1 MEALPKRLRR
11 KEVFQMQKKTML
23 TALIALGFITPIISN
38 TGASAATLNQSNPNA
53 SALIQKKFQGQPDS
67 PKLSEKQLKVQDS
80 DIETWMPNPTVRESV
95 LDFLIALNYLPKG
108 STVNDITKDLLGSI
122 KSRDRVP
129 IEVNTFAGGQI
140 TPNLSEGL
148 QYINPQT
155 RVTIEIMD
163 ADDSQL
169 MNLDFA
175 QLHQNVDHWLIYIVN
190 PEKSANSKLMQ
201 KAIDTNLPNKENTQ
215 GDPGIYYVRGNLINN
230 GSKLVAAP
238 SKSIDISK
246 TLFPDISLTDDDFW
260 KEIDRSKFQIHT
272 MISTLITK
280 NNFRVL
286 NHDKYYSFKEGPEGN
301 YAGTLAQTTDS
312 ISAMHDVADNPEN
325 YYAWLANAFVY
336 KDGQHQRMAVGSIIY
351 ADYHK

>member
-95 LDFLIALNYLPKG
+95 LDFLITLNYLPKG

-175 QLHQNVDHWLIYIVN
+175 QLHQNVDH
-190 PEKSANSKLMQ
+190 
-201 KAIDTNLPNKENTQ
+201 
-215 GDPGIYYVRGNLINN
+215 
-230 GSKLVAAP
+230 
-238 SKSIDISK
+238 
-246 TLFPDISLTDDDFW
+246 
-260 KEIDRSKFQIHT
+260 
-272 MISTLITK
+272 
-280 NNFRVL
+280 
-286 NHDKYYSFKEGPEGN
+286 
-301 YAGTLAQTTDS
+301 
-312 ISAMHDVADNPEN
+312 
-325 YYAWLANAFVY
+325 
-336 KDGQHQRMAVGSIIY
+336 
-351 ADYHK
+351 